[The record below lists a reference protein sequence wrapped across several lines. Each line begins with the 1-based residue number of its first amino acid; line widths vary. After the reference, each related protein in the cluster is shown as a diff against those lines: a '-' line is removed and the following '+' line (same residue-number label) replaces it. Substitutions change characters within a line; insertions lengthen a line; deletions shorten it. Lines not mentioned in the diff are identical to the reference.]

1 MSQIFTLRAH
11 RRVKTRYTLQYHDI
25 HVNGTATIHD
35 MSLAG
40 WQVVGDQRFMPGTLL
55 SLRILF
61 PLTSNSIEIELAIVQ
76 WVKGREFGLRS
87 ITLSPSTEVA
97 IKACLNRITDSVS
110 QIQQDTYLESQHND

>member
-1 MSQIFTLRAH
+1 
-11 RRVKTRYTLQYHDI
+11 
-25 HVNGTATIHD
+25 

-55 SLRILF
+55 SLRIFF

-76 WVKGREFGLRS
+76 WVKGREFGLRT
-87 ITLSPSTEVA
+87 ITLTPSTEVA